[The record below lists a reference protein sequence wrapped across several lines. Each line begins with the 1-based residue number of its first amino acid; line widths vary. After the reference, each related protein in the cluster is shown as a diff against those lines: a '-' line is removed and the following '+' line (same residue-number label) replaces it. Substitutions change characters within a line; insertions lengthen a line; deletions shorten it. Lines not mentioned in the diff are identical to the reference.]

1 MYHEEDADLSII
13 QGRKVA
19 IIGYG
24 SQGHAHALN
33 LRDSGVDVRVG
44 LKDGSPSRAKA
55 EAEGLRVVS
64 VAEAVKESTVIM
76 ILAPDH
82 LQRHIYTDSILPNL
96 KDGDALFFG
105 HGFNIRFGYIK
116 PTASV
121 DVCMVAPKGPGHLV
135 RREYAAGRGVPV
147 IVAVEQ
153 DSTGNAWPLT
163 LSYAKAI
170 GGLRAGGILT
180 TFTEET
186 ETDLFGEQSVLCG
199 GASQLVMYGFEVLTE
214 AGYQP
219 EVAYFECLHELK
231 LIVDLMY
238 EGGIAKQRWSVSDT
252 AEFGDYVSG
261 PQAAQR
267 VAKPIVLIAEEL
279 SPATL
284 EALGPDFEVVNC
296 DGANRAELLA
306 ALAKGVDAVLIRSAT
321 KMDAEAIAAAKGLKV
336 IARAGVGLD
345 NVDIPAATAAGVMV
359 VNAPTSNIV
368 SAAELAIA
376 LLMASARF
384 VSPAHAAL
392 RNGKW
397 ARSKYTGAE
406 IFEKTLGIVGFGRI
420 GQLVAHRMQAFGM
433 DVVAY
438 DPYLQPARAAQLGVR
453 LVELDELL
461 KVSDFITI
469 HLPKTKETA
478 NLIGVEALKKVKSTV
493 RIINAARGGV
503 LDEAALFDAIT
514 EGRVAGAGLDVFSTE
529 PCTDSPLFTLDQ
541 VVATPHLGASTDE
554 AQERAGIAVAVSVRK
569 ALAGELVPDAVNV
582 KGGAIHEEIR
592 PSLPLVEKM
601 AQIATAI
608 AGEAPVSMDLTVKG
622 EISEHDSSILATSAL
637 KGALLGCGLLDVT
650 YVNAPA
656 LAAERGV
663 TSSVTT
669 DPESPE
675 YRSMI
680 SLRAALADGKIVT
693 VDGTLMGI
701 RKVEKIIAIDSFDL
715 DLPPTENLLFLRYSD
730 KPGVVGAVGNALG
743 KAGINIAG
751 MQVARSSAGGNALMA
766 LTVDSQISD
775 ELITSVKKETG
786 AELVRSVTL
795 VG

>member
-1 MYHEEDADLSII
+1 VTIT
-13 QGRKVA
+13 RK
-19 IIGYG
+19 
-24 SQGHAHALN
+24 
-33 LRDSGVDVRVG
+33 
-44 LKDGSPSRAKA
+44 
-55 EAEGLRVVS
+55 
-64 VAEAVKESTVIM
+64 
-76 ILAPDH
+76 
-82 LQRHIYTDSILPNL
+82 
-96 KDGDALFFG
+96 
-105 HGFNIRFGYIK
+105 
-116 PTASV
+116 
-121 DVCMVAPKGPGHLV
+121 
-135 RREYAAGRGVPV
+135 
-147 IVAVEQ
+147 
-153 DSTGNAWPLT
+153 
-163 LSYAKAI
+163 
-170 GGLRAGGILT
+170 
-180 TFTEET
+180 
-186 ETDLFGEQSVLCG
+186 
-199 GASQLVMYGFEVLTE
+199 
-214 AGYQP
+214 
-219 EVAYFECLHELK
+219 
-231 LIVDLMY
+231 
-238 EGGIAKQRWSVSDT
+238 
-252 AEFGDYVSG
+252 
-261 PQAAQR
+261 AAQR

-306 ALAKGVDAVLIRSAT
+306 ALGKGVDAVLIRSAT

-376 LLMASARF
+376 LLMASARS

-461 KVSDFITI
+461 KLSDFITI

-478 NLIGVEALKKVKSTV
+478 NLIGVEALKKVKPTV

-622 EISEHDSSILATSAL
+622 DISSHDSSILATSAL
-637 KGALLGCGLLDVT
+637 KGALLACGLSDVT

-656 LAAERGV
+656 LAAERGL

-675 YRSMI
+675 FRSMI

-701 RKVEKIIAIDSFDL
+701 RKVEKIIAIDGFDL

-751 MQVARSSAGGNALMA
+751 MQVARSAAGGDALMA
-766 LTVDSQISD
+766 LTVDSQINE
-775 ELITSVKKETG
+775 ELLISVKKDIG
-786 AELVRSVTL
+786 AEVVRSVTL

>member
-1 MYHEEDADLSII
+1 VTIT
-13 QGRKVA
+13 RK
-19 IIGYG
+19 
-24 SQGHAHALN
+24 
-33 LRDSGVDVRVG
+33 
-44 LKDGSPSRAKA
+44 
-55 EAEGLRVVS
+55 
-64 VAEAVKESTVIM
+64 
-76 ILAPDH
+76 
-82 LQRHIYTDSILPNL
+82 
-96 KDGDALFFG
+96 
-105 HGFNIRFGYIK
+105 
-116 PTASV
+116 
-121 DVCMVAPKGPGHLV
+121 
-135 RREYAAGRGVPV
+135 
-147 IVAVEQ
+147 
-153 DSTGNAWPLT
+153 
-163 LSYAKAI
+163 
-170 GGLRAGGILT
+170 
-180 TFTEET
+180 
-186 ETDLFGEQSVLCG
+186 
-199 GASQLVMYGFEVLTE
+199 
-214 AGYQP
+214 
-219 EVAYFECLHELK
+219 
-231 LIVDLMY
+231 
-238 EGGIAKQRWSVSDT
+238 
-252 AEFGDYVSG
+252 
-261 PQAAQR
+261 AAQR

-321 KMDAEAIAAAKGLKV
+321 KMDAEAIAVAKGLKV

-368 SAAELAIA
+368 SAAELAIS

-384 VSPAHAAL
+384 ISPAHAAL

-461 KVSDFITI
+461 KISDFITI

-478 NLIGVEALKKVKSTV
+478 NLIGVDALKKVKPSV

-608 AGEAPVSMDLTVKG
+608 AGEAPVSMDLTVRG
-622 EISEHDSSILATSAL
+622 DISGHDSSILATSAL
-637 KGALLGCGLLDVT
+637 KGALLACGLSDVT

-663 TSSVTT
+663 TSAVTT

-701 RKVEKIIAIDSFDL
+701 RKVEKIIAIDGFDL

-743 KAGINIAG
+743 KSGINIAG
-751 MQVARSSAGGNALMA
+751 MQVARSTAGGDALMA
-766 LTVDSQISD
+766 ITVDSVISD
-775 ELITSVKKETG
+775 ELTASVKKETG
-786 AELVRSVTL
+786 AEVVRSVTL

>member
-1 MYHEEDADLSII
+1 M
-13 QGRKVA
+13 
-19 IIGYG
+19 
-24 SQGHAHALN
+24 
-33 LRDSGVDVRVG
+33 
-44 LKDGSPSRAKA
+44 
-55 EAEGLRVVS
+55 
-64 VAEAVKESTVIM
+64 
-76 ILAPDH
+76 
-82 LQRHIYTDSILPNL
+82 
-96 KDGDALFFG
+96 
-105 HGFNIRFGYIK
+105 
-116 PTASV
+116 
-121 DVCMVAPKGPGHLV
+121 
-135 RREYAAGRGVPV
+135 
-147 IVAVEQ
+147 
-153 DSTGNAWPLT
+153 
-163 LSYAKAI
+163 
-170 GGLRAGGILT
+170 
-180 TFTEET
+180 
-186 ETDLFGEQSVLCG
+186 
-199 GASQLVMYGFEVLTE
+199 
-214 AGYQP
+214 
-219 EVAYFECLHELK
+219 
-231 LIVDLMY
+231 
-238 EGGIAKQRWSVSDT
+238 
-252 AEFGDYVSG
+252 
-261 PQAAQR
+261 
-267 VAKPIVLIAEEL
+267 AKPIVLIAEEL

-306 ALAKGVDAVLIRSAT
+306 ALGKGVDAVLIRSAT

-368 SAAELAIA
+368 SAAELAIS

-384 VSPAHAAL
+384 ISPAHAAL

-461 KVSDFITI
+461 KISDFITI

-478 NLIGVEALKKVKSTV
+478 NLIGVDALKKVKPSV

-608 AGEAPVSMDLTVKG
+608 AGEAPVSMDLTVRG
-622 EISEHDSSILATSAL
+622 DISGHDSSILATSAL
-637 KGALLGCGLLDVT
+637 KGALLACGLSDVT

-680 SLRAALADGKIVT
+680 SLRAALADGKIVS

-701 RKVEKIIAIDSFDL
+701 RKVEKIIAIDGFDL

-730 KPGVVGAVGNALG
+730 KPGVVGTVGNALG

-751 MQVARSSAGGNALMA
+751 MQVARSAAGGDALMA
-766 LTVDSQISD
+766 ITVDSLIND
-775 ELITSVKKETG
+775 EITASVKKETG
-786 AELVRSVTL
+786 ADVVRSVTL
-795 VG
+795 VGQS